1 MGEASKK
8 ILVVDDK
15 AENRK
20 ILKDLLTFKG
30 YQIVE
35 ADSGKEAIKRAKES
49 PDLILL
55 DILMP
60 GMDGYEVA
68 KQLKADNKT
77 KEIPFIVL
85 TANEDNKETD
95 KAFAAG
101 AKDYVVKPFQ
111 PADLLG
117 KISKVLN

>member
-1 MGEASKK
+1 MGESNKK
-8 ILVVDDK
+8 VLVVDDK

-20 ILKDLLTFKG
+20 ILKDLLGFKG
-30 YQIVE
+30 YQIIE
-35 ADSGKEAIKRAKES
+35 AGSGKEAVKKAKEK

-60 GMDGYEVA
+60 DMDGYEVA
-68 KQLKADNKT
+68 KLLKADGKT
-77 KEIPFIVL
+77 KDIPFIVL

-101 AKDYVVKPFQ
+101 AKDYIVKPFQ

-117 KISKVLN
+117 KISKVI